1 MIRHLKPGATVPAA
15 LLLLLL
21 IWSPLPFGS
30 VLPFDRAAL
39 QVGALA
45 AFAFAVVGA
54 RDGALKP
61 VRNSL
66 LLLLL
71 IGLLGLVQALPWP
84 RALTGVVSSRSVE
97 LADRA
102 EVVLDAS
109 SPFEASATTP
119 RAASP
124 DPRPTGSPRSWVAPS
139 LVPSVTRA
147 VAVHWLAMAAA
158 FGAAALVG
166 RKQSLRR
173 LLGIGLLA
181 VAVFEVVYGSDRWFK
196 EMSTIWGVEVPGGVD
211 RLRGTFVNPDHLA
224 FFFVICLGVCGA
236 WLWWAVRRL
245 RHGGQLERTLL
256 ELTAPLMAFV
266 MIFAGLAF
274 TGSRAGL
281 LAAVMMLLVQ
291 AALLARHYRSL
302 RVLALGA
309 GSVVLGFGAIAV
321 FGLQAGLGRWFETS
335 AYDLAWNSRFEIYR
349 TSLGLW
355 REFPLL
361 GTGLGTFRE
370 ALPLVQ
376 ESDLQ
381 GTWLHAHS
389 DIVELLVTGGILAI
403 PIAGVF
409 CFVLARRLFRVFERG
424 SRSEDRAAGLAG
436 LGALAGGLLMSAV
449 DFGLTMPANAFAMA
463 VVCGLCAGVPAG
475 RGELRGAS
483 GPRARRE
490 PAGRALESRRRRS
503 ESTTL
508 GDAAP
513 P

>member
-39 QVGALA
+39 QVGALL
-45 AFAFAVVGA
+45 AFAVAVVGT
-54 RDGALKP
+54 RSGSLKP
-61 VRNSL
+61 VRNAFL
-66 LLLLL
+66 LLSMIGAL
-71 IGLLGLVQALPWP
+71 GLLQSLPWP
-84 RALTGVVSSRSVE
+84 RALTHVASGRSVE

-102 EVVLDAS
+102 AAVIDAS
-109 SPFEASATTP
+109 SPFDTADS
-119 RAASP
+119 AASESRTP
-124 DPRPTGSPRSWVAPS
+124 PRFVAPS

-147 VAVHWLAMAAA
+147 VALQWLAMAAA
-158 FGAAALVG
+158 FAAAAMVG
-166 RKQSLRR
+166 QRQALRR

-196 EMSTIWGVEVPGGVD
+196 GMSTIWGVEVPGGVD

-224 FFFVICLGVCGA
+224 FLFVVSLGVCGA
-236 WLWWAVRRL
+236 WLWWAIRRL
-245 RHGGQLERTLL
+245 RRGGHLERTLL

-281 LAAVMMLLVQ
+281 LAAVVMLLTQ
-291 AALLARHYRSL
+291 ATLLARHYRSL
-302 RVLALGA
+302 RVFAYGV
-309 GSVVLGFGAIAV
+309 GSVVLGFGAIAL

-335 AYDLAWNSRFEIYR
+335 AYDLAWNSRYQIYG
-349 TSLGLW
+349 TSLELW
-355 REFPLL
+355 REFPLF

-376 ESDLQ
+376 KTDLL

-389 DIVELLVTGGILAI
+389 DILELLVTGGLLAI
-403 PIAGVF
+403 PIAGAFV
-409 CFVLARRLFRVFERG
+409 FVLSRRLLRVMARG
-424 SRSEDRAAGLAG
+424 RRSEDRAAGLAG
-436 LGALAGGLLMSAV
+436 LGALTGGLLMSAV

-475 RGELRGAS
+475 RDEL
-483 GPRARRE
+483 
-490 PAGRALESRRRRS
+490 RRRRRATRARAS
-503 ESTTL
+503 NEPRRESPRPRSGSPTRE
-508 GDAAP
+508 GEP
-513 P
+513 RR